1 MNQRVGVCVLLVG
14 CLSGGGPTGQE
25 TFDSANSD
33 TDVEAPASWRSALY
47 PPDWAPA
54 YTDPDGHFLHDFSY
68 AGYHAD
74 GSAPPATLPQPIW
87 SVLDHG
93 ADPTG
98 ATDSTAAVQDTLDAA
113 SAGGTILLPA
123 GHYRI
128 DGELVVSHSGVVVAG
143 EGADATFVHLTK
155 DHDQSHRA
163 GLWFQ
168 GSRPPVDLDWPLA
181 VDGAS
186 RSMTVRV
193 QDPSGLQPGASVA
206 VGWVISDAFVGN
218 HGMTG
223 TWSQFNG
230 QWRPFFRRTVVAVDG
245 DQITLDVPLRS
256 DALVRD
262 QASLRPDE
270 GYLTEVGLQDMSV
283 STQVDEAAALASVQ
297 HHAVAM
303 VHVMDGWIRGVR
315 TFDPT
320 DAGAPN
326 LQSGGLL
333 VQESRRVTIADVV
346 LTGTQ
351 NHGDGGNGYLVEI
364 MKSGEVLVRDTTATD
379 GRHNFIQNWDFGTT
393 GCVFLRTMSAGGVS
407 DNGPISVTGMSEFH
421 HSLAM
426 ANLIDDSRA
435 DDGWQCVNRH
445 LESSGAGHAGTENVF
460 WNLGGAGTLRSMQV
474 DVGYVV
480 GTGDALTVITDPA
493 TPDLML
499 GGGGTAPAD
508 WAEGL
513 GQAATLEPQSLYEDQ
528 LRRRLP

>member
-1 MNQRVGVCVLLVG
+1 MNRRASLCLLLAG
-14 CLSGGGPTGQE
+14 CLSRVTPKPDDAGDVH
-25 TFDSANSD
+25 DSDSD
-33 TDVEAPASWRSALY
+33 TPAPSAWRSALY
-47 PPDWAPA
+47 PADWTPA
-54 YTDPDGHFLHDFSY
+54 FTDPDGHFLHDFSY

-74 GSAPPATLPQPIW
+74 GSAPPAPLPQPVW

-98 ATDSTAAVQDTLDAA
+98 ATDSTAAVQATLDAA
-113 SAGGTILLPA
+113 SAGGTVLLPA
-123 GHYRI
+123 GHYRL

-143 EGADATFVHLTK
+143 EGADATFVHFTK
-155 DHDQSHRA
+155 DHDQSNRA
-163 GLWFQ
+163 GLWFL
-168 GSRPPVDLDWPLA
+168 GSTPPVDLDWPLA

-186 RSMTVRV
+186 RSVTVRV
-193 QDPSGLQPGASVA
+193 QDPSGLQPGASVD
-206 VGWVISDAFVGN
+206 VGWVISDAFVED

-262 QASLRPDE
+262 QASIRPDE
-270 GYLTEVGLQDMSV
+270 GYLTEVGLQDLSI
-283 STQVDEAAALASVQ
+283 SSQVAPAAALAGTR

-315 TFDPT
+315 TFDPSG
-320 DAGAPN
+320 AGTAP

-333 VQESRRVTIADVV
+333 VQESRRVTIADVA
-346 LTGTQ
+346 LDGTQ
-351 NHGDGGNGYLVEI
+351 HHGDGGNGYLVEI
-364 MKSGEVLVRDTTATD
+364 MKSGEVLVRDTTATN

-393 GCVFLRTMSAGGVS
+393 GCVFLRTTSAGGVS

-460 WNLGGAGTLRSMQV
+460 WNLGGAGTLRSMQF

-499 GGGGTAPAD
+499 GGVGTAPAD